1 MSHTS
6 SSIHPS
12 ASGPMHDAN
21 ADANAETS
29 ADGSAP
35 DGNALV
41 SRVAQGLHE
50 TVDRAADKATPAV
63 QKLESTVAH
72 ANASLH
78 DQLHH
83 ARELGDE
90 WTTSLR
96 GTVREHPL
104 TSVVVALAA
113 GALIARISR

>member
-1 MSHTS
+1 MSHT

-21 ADANAETS
+21 ANDTASAS
-29 ADGSAP
+29 ADGS
-35 DGNALV
+35 ALV

-50 TVDRAADKATPAV
+50 TVDRVADKATPAV

-72 ANASLH
+72 ANTSLH

-104 TSVVVALAA
+104 TSIVVALAA

>member
-1 MSHTS
+1 MSQTS
-6 SSIHPS
+6 SLHPT

-21 ADANAETS
+21 ADANDTKS
-29 ADGSAP
+29 ADGS
-35 DGNALV
+35 ALV

-50 TVDRAADKATPAV
+50 TVDRVADKAAPAA
-63 QKLESTVAH
+63 QKLESTMTH

-83 ARELGDE
+83 ARELGDQ

>member
-1 MSHTS
+1 MSHT

-21 ADANAETS
+21 AHRDNTS
-29 ADGSAP
+29 ADGS
-35 DGNALV
+35 ALV

-50 TVDRAADKATPAV
+50 TVDRVADKATPAV

-72 ANASLH
+72 ANESMH
-78 DQLHH
+78 DQLHR

-104 TSVVVALAA
+104 TSIVVALAA